1 MCSYALTLLI
11 SLPHRSQG
19 YTFIAF
25 RATKGYAE
33 EATDAIYLLLWE
45 HVSFF
50 EFSANNLIVG
60 LPSWIAREYLDD
72 LFSRLVSSRSEKYFA
87 SSSTGLI
94 WLPQYGLCSIIQ
106 TSRPPVSSTMMWSRA
121 CERCGFKWEWCL
133 LTIYGPSSWCT
144 SAGASKVRWF
154 GRPTLASNS
163 SDERPRENISHRPHF
178 TYELFIL
185 WSLWLHCNCSLYLL
199 ARPLCISQEVD

>member
-1 MCSYALTLLI
+1 MTHQSRVCSYALTLLI

-25 RATKGYAE
+25 RATKGYAK

-45 HVSFF
+45 YISFF
-50 EFSANNLIVG
+50 KFCANNLIVG

-94 WLPQYGLCSIIQ
+94 WLPQYGALQHNSDQ
-106 TSRPPVSSTMMWSRA
+106 PA
-121 CERCGFKWEWCL
+121 
-133 LTIYGPSSWCT
+133 
-144 SAGASKVRWF
+144 ASQLNNDV
-154 GRPTLASNS
+154 
-163 SDERPRENISHRPHF
+163 E
-178 TYELFIL
+178 
-185 WSLWLHCNCSLYLL
+185 
-199 ARPLCISQEVD
+199 

>member
-1 MCSYALTLLI
+1 MTHQSRVCSYALTLLI

-25 RATKGYAE
+25 RATKGYAK
-33 EATDAIYLLLWE
+33 EATDAIYLL

-50 EFSANNLIVG
+50 KFSANNLIVG

-94 WLPQYGLCSIIQ
+94 WLPQYGALQ
-106 TSRPPVSSTMMWSRA
+106 
-121 CERCGFKWEWCL
+121 
-133 LTIYGPSSWCT
+133 
-144 SAGASKVRWF
+144 
-154 GRPTLASNS
+154 
-163 SDERPRENISHRPHF
+163 
-178 TYELFIL
+178 
-185 WSLWLHCNCSLYLL
+185 
-199 ARPLCISQEVD
+199 Q

>member
-1 MCSYALTLLI
+1 MTHQSRVCSYALTLLI

-33 EATDAIYLLLWE
+33 EATDAIYLL

-50 EFSANNLIVG
+50 KFSANNLIVG

-72 LFSRLVSSRSEKYFA
+72 LFCRLVSSRSEKYFA

-94 WLPQYGLCSIIQ
+94 WLPQY
-106 TSRPPVSSTMMWSRA
+106 RA
-121 CERCGFKWEWCL
+121 LQHNSDQPAASQLNNDVEQSMRTVWL
-133 LTIYGPSSWCT
+133 QMRMVLTHYIWP
-144 SAGASKVRWF
+144 
-154 GRPTLASNS
+154 
-163 SDERPRENISHRPHF
+163 
-178 TYELFIL
+178 ELMV
-185 WSLWLHCNCSLYLL
+185 HQ
-199 ARPLCISQEVD
+199 RGGK